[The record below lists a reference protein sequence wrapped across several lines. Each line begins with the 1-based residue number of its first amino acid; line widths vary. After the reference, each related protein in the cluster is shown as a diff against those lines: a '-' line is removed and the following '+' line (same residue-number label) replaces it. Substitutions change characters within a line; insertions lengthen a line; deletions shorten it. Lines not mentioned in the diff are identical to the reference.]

1 MEKDLWLDP
10 IKRRLKEHSEPL
22 PPAGWERLEQALE
35 AASGSSLP
43 ASRRSVLFRYWRIGA
58 AAALLVAVSVL
69 SLWLLQSP
77 LGDEVKQAGLPPLAV
92 LPDRLPDPLPTDTR
106 PEDVKEARLARR
118 EATPPSVGRTL
129 PGTVHPEPVTV
140 EGDSG
145 ILSEALPPAEDS
157 ADAASSATIV
167 QDQDEEEQSTT
178 QQPARRPAAAA
189 REKLRL
195 PDDYKPRSAARNW
208 SVGLSVGNTGT
219 AGNTTI
225 NGLGYGS
232 NPVFSAPYSYGKFDL
247 TATSNGVVSIPDNQ
261 ELIFRDGVPYVQTRE
276 AAILSAHHKQPVSF
290 GLSVRKELPH
300 GFSVETGL
308 TYTYL
313 ASDIECE
320 GVRDPLKQKLHY
332 VGIPLR
338 ANWSFLS
345 GHSFALYLAAGAAV
359 EKCVYGRLGDQ
370 SETVKPLQFSLMGAV
385 GGQYNLSRRVGLYVE
400 PGISYFFDDGSQVQ
414 TIRKENPCNFTLQA
428 GIRLSY

>member
-1 MEKDLWLDP
+1 MEKDLWLNS
-10 IKRRLKEHSEPL
+10 IKKRLKEHSEPL
-22 PPAGWERLEQALE
+22 PHEGWKRLEQALE
-35 AASGSSLP
+35 VASEPSVP
-43 ASRRSVLFRYWRIGA
+43 TSRRSVLFRYWRVGA

-77 LGDEVKQAGLPPLAV
+77 LGDEVKRVGLPPLAV
-92 LPDRLPDPLPTDTR
+92 LPDRLPDPLPADMR
-106 PEDVKEARLARR
+106 PEDVQEARLARQ
-118 EATPPSVGRTL
+118 EVAPLPVGRTL
-129 PGTVHPEPVTV
+129 PEVVCLEPVSA
-140 EGDSG
+140 EGDS
-145 ILSEALPPAEDS
+145 
-157 ADAASSATIV
+157 ASSAIVV
-167 QDQDEEEQSTT
+167 QDQNAEEQSAT
-178 QQPARRPAAAA
+178 QQPARRPATTV
-189 REKLRL
+189 REKLSL
-195 PDDYKPRSAARNW
+195 PDDYKRPSAARGW
-208 SVGLSVGNTGT
+208 SVGLSIGNTGA
-219 AGNTTI
+219 AGNVAI
-225 NGLGYGS
+225 NGLGYAS
-232 NPVFSAPYSYGKFDL
+232 KPVFSAPYSYGKFDL
-247 TATSNGVVSIPDNQ
+247 TTTSNGVVSIPENQ
-261 ELIFRDGVPYVQTRE
+261 ELIFKDGVPYVQTRE
-276 AAILSAHHKQPVSF
+276 AAVLSAHHKQPVSF
-290 GLSVRKELPH
+290 GFSVRKELPH

-345 GHSFALYLAAGAAV
+345 GHSFALYLAAGVAV
-359 EKCVYGRLGDQ
+359 EKCVYGRLGDR

-400 PGISYFFDDGSQVQ
+400 PGVSYFFDDGSQVQ

>member
-1 MEKDLWLDP
+1 MEKDLWLNS
-10 IKRRLKEHSEPL
+10 IKKRLKEHSEPL

-35 AASGSSLP
+35 AASGPSLP
-43 ASRRSVLFRYWRIGA
+43 ASRRSVFFRYWRVGV
-58 AAALLVAVSVL
+58 AAALLVAVSAL

-77 LGDEVKQAGLPPLAV
+77 LGDEVKRAGLPPLAV
-92 LPDRLPDPLPTDTR
+92 LPDRLPDPLPADTR
-106 PEDVKEARLARR
+106 PEEVKEARLARQ
-118 EATPPSVGRTL
+118 EAAPQPVGRTL
-129 PGTVHPEPVTV
+129 PGVVRPEPASA
-140 EGDSG
+140 EGDSA
-145 ILSEALPPAEDS
+145 IPSEALPPVGDS
-157 ADAASSATIV
+157 TDSDSSVALV
-167 QDQDEEEQSTT
+167 QDQDAEEQSAT
-178 QQPARRPAAAA
+178 QQPARRPVATV

-195 PDDYKPRSAARNW
+195 PDDYKRSSASRGW
-208 SVGLSVGNTGT
+208 SVGLSVGNTGA
-219 AGNTTI
+219 AGNATI
-225 NGLGYGS
+225 NGLRYAS
-232 NPVFSAPYSYGKFDL
+232 EPVFSAPYSYGKFDL
-247 TATSNGVVSIPDNQ
+247 TTTSNGVVSIPENQ

-276 AAILSAHHKQPVSF
+276 AAVLSAHHKQPVSF
-290 GLSVRKELPH
+290 GFSVRKELSH

-313 ASDIECE
+313 ASDIERE

-345 GHSFALYLAAGAAV
+345 GHSFALYLAAGASV
-359 EKCVYGRLGDQ
+359 EKCVYGRLGDR

-400 PGISYFFDDGSQVQ
+400 PGVSYFFDDGSQVQ